1 MHFYITGDTH
11 GDFSRIERFCFENE
25 TSIEDVMIILGDAG
39 INYYLDGRDRE
50 LKEELSALEVTLFCV
65 HGNHEARPW
74 EAADYEE
81 IEWNGG
87 IVYVE
92 EQYPNILFAKDGEI
106 YNFNGKSVIVI
117 GGAYSVDKHYR
128 LDNGLKWFDT
138 EQPDEEIKKY
148 VEQQLARE
156 GWSIDIV
163 LSHTVPIEAEP
174 VWNFIPGLDQSTVD
188 KSTEKWLQTIYDNL
202 DLREGWYA
210 GHYHCESEENGI
222 RIMFED
228 YDEICCE
235 E

>member
-11 GDFSRIERFCFENE
+11 GDFSRIEQFCFENE

-50 LKEELSALEVTLFCV
+50 LKEELSALEVTLFCI

-74 EAADYEE
+74 EVADYEE

-106 YNFNGKSVIVI
+106 YNFNGKSVIAI
-117 GGAYSVDKHYR
+117 GGAYSVDKYYR
-128 LDNGLKWFDT
+128 LNNGLKWFDT
-138 EQPDEEIKKY
+138 EQPDEEIKTY

-174 VWNFIPGLDQSTVD
+174 VWNFIPELDQSTVD

>member
-11 GDFSRIERFCFENE
+11 GEFSRIGQFCLEND
-25 TSIEDVMIILGDAG
+25 TTVEDVMIILGDAG
-39 INYYLDGRDRE
+39 INYHLDGRDRE
-50 LKEELSALEVTLFCV
+50 LKEELSQLDITLFCI

-74 EAADYEE
+74 EAGDYDEK
-81 IEWNGG
+81 EWNGG

-92 EQYPNILFAKDGEI
+92 EQYPNLLFAKDGEI
-106 YNFNGKSVIVI
+106 YDFNGKSVIVI
-117 GGAYSVDKHYR
+117 GGAYSVDKYYR
-128 LDNGLKWFDT
+128 LNNGLMWFDT
-138 EQPDEEIKKY
+138 EQPDDEIKAY
-148 VEQQLARE
+148 VERQLDKAD
-156 GWSIDIV
+156 WSIDIV

-188 KSTEKWLQTIYDNL
+188 KSTEQWLQRIYDNL

-210 GHYHCESEENGI
+210 GHYHCEAEENGI

-228 YDEICCE
+228 YDEICE

>member
-11 GDFSRIERFCFENE
+11 GDFSRIEQFCLEND
-25 TSIEDVMIILGDAG
+25 TTAEDVMIILGDAG
-39 INYYLDGRDRE
+39 INYHLDSRDRE
-50 LKEELSALEVTLFCV
+50 LKEELSQLDITLFCI

-74 EAADYEE
+74 EAGDYDEK
-81 IEWNGG
+81 EWNGG

-106 YNFNGKSVIVI
+106 YDFNGKSVIVI
-117 GGAYSVDKHYR
+117 GGAYSVDKYYR
-128 LDNGLKWFDT
+128 LNNGLMWFDT
-138 EQPDEEIKKY
+138 EQPDDEIKAY
-148 VEQQLARE
+148 VEKQLNKAD
-156 GWSIDIV
+156 WSIDIV

-188 KSTEKWLQTIYDNL
+188 KSTEQWLQRIYDNL

-210 GHYHCESEENGI
+210 GHYHCEAEENGI

-228 YDEICCE
+228 YDEICE

>member
-11 GDFSRIERFCFENE
+11 GDFRRIGQFCVEND
-25 TSIEDVMIILGDAG
+25 TTAEDVMVILGDAG
-39 INYYLDGRDRE
+39 INYYLDSRDRE
-50 LKEELSALEVTLFCV
+50 LKEELSQLNITLFCI

-74 EAADYEE
+74 EAGDYDEK
-81 IEWNGG
+81 EWNDG

-106 YNFNGKSVIVI
+106 YDFNGKSVIVI
-117 GGAYSVDKHYR
+117 GGAYSVDKYYR
-128 LDNGLKWFDT
+128 LNNGLMWFDT
-138 EQPDEEIKKY
+138 EQPDDEIKAY
-148 VEQQLARE
+148 VERQLDKVD
-156 GWSIDIV
+156 WSIDIV

-188 KSTEKWLQTIYDNL
+188 KSTEQWLQRIYDNL

-210 GHYHCESEENGI
+210 GHYHCEAEENGI

-228 YDEICCE
+228 YDEICIE
-235 E
+235 